1 MNIFSI
7 SDLHLSGTSGK
18 PMDVFGA
25 GWENH
30 FEKIRR
36 DWEEKVSEE
45 DVVLVCGDISWGT
58 VLDEGLY
65 DLRSLCPLKGRKVFI
80 RGNHDYWWNGIT
92 KLRDRA
98 PDGSFYFL
106 QNDCVKFGNVI
117 ICGSRGWSCP
127 GSSDYTEHDEKLY
140 LREAE
145 RFGLCFK
152 QVEKLRG
159 EGDRVIVMTHFPPF
173 SAKSPDTLFTRLFEE
188 NGAEKVVF
196 GHIHGENYFPFR
208 TVKNGIEYVLTSCDK
223 VGFSLQRII

>member
-140 LREAE
+140 
-145 RFGLCFK
+145 
-152 QVEKLRG
+152 
-159 EGDRVIVMTHFPPF
+159 
-173 SAKSPDTLFTRLFEE
+173 
-188 NGAEKVVF
+188 
-196 GHIHGENYFPFR
+196 
-208 TVKNGIEYVLTSCDK
+208 
-223 VGFSLQRII
+223 

>member
-1 MNIFSI
+1 
-7 SDLHLSGTSGK
+7 
-18 PMDVFGA
+18 MDVFGA